1 MKNKSTAEQSIAI
14 RKYIRYVKQRV
25 KYIRNRILDC
35 SDNQISYFNAMDKV
49 IDDFANNHKLFMKYT
64 LGKITFEEVKLILG
78 EDDRQVFRYLKR
90 QRELLIDYIQEK
102 EIEYLSKYPFNDNAI
117 INMEIDENEW
127 V

>member
-1 MKNKSTAEQSIAI
+1 MKNKSTAEQSIAV
-14 RKYIRYVKQRV
+14 RNCIRYVKQRV
-25 KYIRNRILDC
+25 KYFRMCVLDC
-35 SDNQISYFNAMDKV
+35 SDNQISYFNSLSES
-49 IDDFANNHKLFMKYT
+49 IDNFARNHKLFMKYT

-117 INMEIDENEW
+117 INMEIDENE
-127 V
+127 